1 MRSTAKA
8 AAWTA
13 RDYLPRPVIE
23 GIKGVLPGRTA
34 GSRALLDGAG
44 RAGHSRGSSVGAKS
58 PERLDAPTLQATH
71 PSSARVVASPASR
84 ALATPPATR
93 RSSRHEHAGGGAPRK
108 IKCMTFPRSGHRLL
122 VSMLRQYFFNG
133 EPVARENGLYVSDVF
148 TYCPN
153 YGHCRAHPCSDART
167 NFQKDHDFEL
177 DTPISATMAHV
188 VQYRHPV
195 NSLISWYVFALARK
209 NIPRD
214 SRRSWER
221 FARMQITFWKGFVD
235 KWVLGP
241 VPNRVAIRYEAFVE
255 RPEEQL
261 RAVLGAFGAP
271 VDEGRARAAVRAM
284 DVGFKNQA
292 RDFRYF
298 DPGYSAL
305 ICRLASPQLQALGYD
320 EDNYR

>member
-1 MRSTAKA
+1 
-8 AAWTA
+8 
-13 RDYLPRPVIE
+13 
-23 GIKGVLPGRTA
+23 
-34 GSRALLDGAG
+34 
-44 RAGHSRGSSVGAKS
+44 
-58 PERLDAPTLQATH
+58 
-71 PSSARVVASPASR
+71 
-84 ALATPPATR
+84 
-93 RSSRHEHAGGGAPRK
+93 
-108 IKCMTFPRSGHRLL
+108 
-122 VSMLRQYFFNG
+122 
-133 EPVARENGLYVSDVF
+133 
-148 TYCPN
+148 
-153 YGHCRAHPCSDART
+153 
-167 NFQKDHDFEL
+167 
-177 DTPISATMAHV
+177 
-188 VQYRHPV
+188 
-195 NSLISWYVFALARK
+195 
-209 NIPRD
+209 
-214 SRRSWER
+214 
-221 FARMQITFWKGFVD
+221 MQITFWKGFVD